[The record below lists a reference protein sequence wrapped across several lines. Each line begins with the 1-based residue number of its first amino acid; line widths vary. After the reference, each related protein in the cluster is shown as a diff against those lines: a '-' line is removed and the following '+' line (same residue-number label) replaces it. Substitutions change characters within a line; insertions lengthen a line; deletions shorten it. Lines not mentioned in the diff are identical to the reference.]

1 MLTKK
6 KHIKVFEHQ
15 SIFID
20 KDNHG
25 VEFTTTQLQAF
36 QKYYGNGTKVP
47 YFTLINNGIKFNEY
61 VGVIQIG
68 NTVVEVLPKADKAN
82 DTKESKTK
90 WQEILI
96 GILRAV
102 GTFDVKSTSQASL
115 KIKPNSILDLYFELF
130 LKEVEY
136 LLHSGLIK
144 KYRKTEGNLN
154 ALKGNLKFNKH
165 IQQNL
170 VHQERFYVNHS
181 VYDTQH
187 LLHYILFKTINVIK
201 TLNTSNALMSKVGS
215 LLLNFPEMPDIK
227 ISEATFDK
235 IVYNRKSEH
244 YKQAINI
251 AKMILLH
258 YHPDLQGGRN
268 HVIALMFDMNVL
280 WEKFVYISLRKHLTY
295 NKIKFQSNKLFWQS
309 NNRITSE
316 IKPDILIETDN
327 KKFIIDTKWKNLSG
341 RKPSSEDLRQ
351 IYAYSKF
358 YDTEKVALLYP
369 SDKDETIEGEFVKT
383 PPNNGGLIF
392 IAINELNDTNKIQSL
407 QKHIAD
413 SINYWINPLIT
424 KPHTH

>member
-1 MLTKK
+1 MQSKK
-6 KHIKVFEHQ
+6 QHIKVFEHE
-15 SIFID
+15 SISLNQEFNEGKD
-20 KDNHG
+20 KVVFDENKYK
-25 VEFTTTQLQAF
+25 AF
-36 QKYYGNGTKVP
+36 QKYYGNGSKVP
-47 YFTLINNGIKFNEY
+47 YFTLINKGIKFNEY

-68 NTVVEVLPKADKAN
+68 NTVVEVLPKADKGSDN
-82 DTKESKTK
+82 GDKDK
-90 WQEILI
+90 WQKILI

-102 GTFDVKSTSQASL
+102 GTFDMKSTSQASL

-130 LKEVEY
+130 LNEVEY

-154 ALKGNLKFNKH
+154 ALKGSLKFNKH

-227 ISEATFDK
+227 VTEATFGK

-280 WEKFVYISLRKHLTY
+280 WEKFVYVSLRKQLPDYTIR
-295 NKIKFQSNKLFWQS
+295 NQVTTPFWKP
-309 NNRITSE
+309 TSGNTSY
-316 IKPDILIETDN
+316 IKPDIVINNGDGKCVVL
-327 KKFIIDTKWKNLSG
+327 DTKWKNLNG
-341 RKPSSEDLRQ
+341 NNPSPDDLRQ
-351 IYAYSKF
+351 MYAYCKLF
-358 YDTEKVALLYP
+358 KAEKVALVYP
-369 SDKDETIEGEFVKT
+369 GINHNVNGYFIEDHKECSVLSISL
-383 PPNNGGLIF
+383 P
-392 IAINELNDTNKIQSL
+392 ELLNNKIN
-407 QKHIAD
+407 
-413 SINYWINPLIT
+413 INDLHAEIENKIVKWISQ
-424 KPHTH
+424 